1 MTLAAKAVVPLY
13 AGFWRRAAA
22 AVIDSLVLI
31 IPNIAVSVA
40 LYNRPGLTFL
50 VNLLVSCA
58 YFALF
63 HASERGAT
71 PGKMLFGVRV
81 TDLAGE
87 RISIARGVGRYF
99 ATWVSTIILCI
110 GWLMAAFT
118 QRKQALHDMI
128 AGTLVVNAKATPE
141 EVAAGGDPMPITGGV
156 WAVIALLVIFPF
168 FGGILAAIA
177 IPAYQD
183 YSVRAHVVE
192 AIASSAALRGEI
204 EQSLQSKQPV
214 APRAVEVSS
223 QHVQSIEVTNR
234 GEVSI
239 VFAARVANGGR
250 LVWTPTVEPS
260 GSVSWA
266 CSSPDI
272 SPKYLPV
279 RCRG

>member
-1 MTLAAKAVVPLY
+1 MTLAATAVVPLY

-40 LYNRPGLTFL
+40 LYSRPGLTFL
-50 VNLLVSCA
+50 VNLAVSCA

-87 RISIARGVGRYF
+87 RISLARGVGRYF

-110 GWLMAAFT
+110 GWLMAGFT

-156 WAVIALLVIFPF
+156 WVVIALLLIFPF
-168 FGGILAAIA
+168 FTGILAAIA

-183 YSVRAHVVE
+183 YTVRAHVVE
-192 AIASSAALRGEI
+192 AIASSAGLRGEI
-204 EQSLQSKQPV
+204 EQSLRSKQPV
-214 APRAVEVSS
+214 TPRAVEVSS
-223 QHVQSIEVTNR
+223 PHVQSVEVTNS
-234 GEVSI
+234 GEMSLR
-239 VFAARVANGGR
+239 FRPRVANGGR
-250 LVWTPTVEPS
+250 IVWTPTVEPS
-260 GSVSWA
+260 GSVSWN

-272 SPKYLPV
+272 APKYLPV
-279 RCRG
+279 RCR